1 MDVLIKYYISLFVS
15 NLYDSPPSDALTVK
29 SNAKYSTHLF
39 VVFKENRNSHFE
51 IIRKKIFLKVIFDG
65 VYFRQI
71 LHESFDQELSIKSL
85 KFIIRVQIKILQIF
99 KTCLN
104 NGFCV

>member
-1 MDVLIKYYISLFVS
+1 M
-15 NLYDSPPSDALTVK
+15 
-29 SNAKYSTHLF
+29 
-39 VVFKENRNSHFE
+39 
-51 IIRKKIFLKVIFDG
+51 FLKVIFDG

-71 LHESFDQELSIKSL
+71 LHESFDQELCIKSL